1 MQEQKASESGKN
13 TWTYTLADEF
23 DNLSTVERDTPPTI
37 VEWEYT
43 CRGESFKAE
52 TKEAAETLMVK
63 YFESCTPY
71 RGFIQIAKYLGYG
84 IFLSTP
90 TETAMSGAAIYLKAH
105 SREKASTN

>member
-1 MQEQKASESGKN
+1 MQEQKSSESGKN

-84 IFLSTP
+84 IFPIDTDGNRYVWCGNLP
-90 TETAMSGAAIYLKAH
+90 QGPFQGEGFD
-105 SREKASTN
+105 